1 MFSSPRHPP
10 PTGDSSEPDEHPYAP
25 RENAPS
31 YGVNNTLSSTTED
44 SQQTHIH
51 LSHPPTEED
60 PLGPLTDNWEMAY
73 TENGEL
79 YFIEY
84 VPYVHVTPH
93 NTLYNI
99 GYMALY
105 PTSIIVFQLQ
115 SSPENIVPLSTF
127 DTCL

>member
-1 MFSSPRHPP
+1 MR
-10 PTGDSSEPDEHPYAP
+10 PYAL
-25 RENAPS
+25 REKAPS
-31 YGVNNTLSSTTED
+31 YGVINASSSTTD
-44 SQQTHIH
+44 GSQQTHTH
-51 LSHPPTEED
+51 LSRPPTEED
-60 PLGPLTDNWEMAY
+60 PLGPLADNWEMAY

-84 VPYVHVTPH
+84 VSYAHVTPH

-105 PTSIIVFQLQ
+105 PTSIILFKLQ
-115 SSPENIVPLSTF
+115 SSQENIVPLSTF